1 MSAVRMVP
9 VGELKPAPWNP
20 RIITEER
27 FKNLQRALASDPG
40 FLELRPILAMA
51 DGTIYA
57 GNMRFRA
64 AVALGRDAV
73 PAIVEDVDEAV
84 AKQRAVRDNE
94 QWGEWQEEELSE
106 LLAGIQAE
114 GGDVAVLGLD
124 ERELERLVG
133 VGDGQVSG
141 PPEDPL
147 ATAVVCP
154 RCGCRFEVAR
164 T

>member
-1 MSAVRMVP
+1 MGPRMVP
-9 VGELKPAPWNP
+9 VAELKPAPWNP

-27 FKNLQRALASDPG
+27 FRNLQKAMSSDPG
-40 FLELRPILAMA
+40 FLELRPILATK

-64 AVALGRDAV
+64 AVALGRTEV
-73 PAIVEDVDEAV
+73 PAIVEDVDEAT

-94 QWGEWQEEELSE
+94 QWGEWQEESLAE
-106 LLAGIQAE
+106 LLAGITEE
-114 GGDVAVLGLD
+114 GGDVAILGLD

-133 VGDGQVSG
+133 VGSGQVAG
-141 PPEDPL
+141 PEPDPL
-147 ATAVVCP
+147 ATQVVCP
-154 RCGCRFEVAR
+154 RCGHGFEVR